1 MVEMKTLHEKEG
13 IRRNSMSVSMDFL
26 WGKFVE
32 RVAQRIGQR
41 FEQSSSLNCSQKGS
55 FRKSREQCYQVEDED
70 RVSNDV
76 DDVEVDEYVGN
87 DVDNR
92 AFQYVFTAYK

>member
-13 IRRNSMSVSMDFL
+13 MRRNSMSVSMDFL
-26 WGKFVE
+26 CGKFVE

-55 FRKSREQCYQVEDED
+55 FRKSREQCYQVED

-76 DDVEVDEYVGN
+76 DDVEIDEDVGN

-92 AFQYVFTAYK
+92 ALQYVFNAYK

>member
-1 MVEMKTLHEKEG
+1 
-13 IRRNSMSVSMDFL
+13 MSVSMDFL

-41 FEQSSSLNCSQKGS
+41 FEQSSSLNCSQKES
-55 FRKSREQCYQVEDED
+55 FRKSREQCYQVED
-70 RVSNDV
+70 RVSNGV
-76 DDVEVDEYVGN
+76 DDVEVEKDVGN

-92 AFQYVFTAYK
+92 ALQYVFTA

>member
-55 FRKSREQCYQVEDED
+55 FRKSREQCYQVED

-76 DDVEVDEYVGN
+76 DDVEIDEDVGN

-92 AFQYVFTAYK
+92 ALQYVFNAYK

>member
-26 WGKFVE
+26 CGKFVE

-55 FRKSREQCYQVEDED
+55 FRKSREQCYQVEN

-76 DDVEVDEYVGN
+76 DDVEIDEDVGN
-87 DVDNR
+87 DSDNR
-92 AFQYVFTAYK
+92 ALQYVFTA

>member
-26 WGKFVE
+26 CGKFVE

-41 FEQSSSLNCSQKGS
+41 FEQSSSLNCSQKDS
-55 FRKSREQCYQVEDED
+55 FRKSREQCYQVED
-70 RVSNDV
+70 RVSNGV
-76 DDVEVDEYVGN
+76 DDVEVEKDVGN

-92 AFQYVFTAYK
+92 ALQYVFTA

>member
-41 FEQSSSLNCSQKGS
+41 FEQSSSLNCSQKDS
-55 FRKSREQCYQVEDED
+55 FRKSREQCYQVEDH
-70 RVSNDV
+70 VSNDV
-76 DDVEVDEYVGN
+76 DDVEVDEDVGN
-87 DVDNR
+87 DV
-92 AFQYVFTAYK
+92 FTVYK

>member
-1 MVEMKTLHEKEG
+1 
-13 IRRNSMSVSMDFL
+13 MSVSMDFL

-55 FRKSREQCYQVEDED
+55 FRKSREQCYQVED

-76 DDVEVDEYVGN
+76 DDVEIDEDVGN

-92 AFQYVFTAYK
+92 ALQYVFTV

>member
-41 FEQSSSLNCSQKGS
+41 FEQSSSLNCSQKDS
-55 FRKSREQCYQVEDED
+55 FRKSREQCYQVED

-76 DDVEVDEYVGN
+76 DDVEIDEDVGN

-92 AFQYVFTAYK
+92 ALQYVFNAYK

>member
-26 WGKFVE
+26 CGKFVE

-41 FEQSSSLNCSQKGS
+41 FEQSSSLNCSQKDS
-55 FRKSREQCYQVEDED
+55 FRKSREQCYQVED

-76 DDVEVDEYVGN
+76 DDVEIDEDVGN

-92 AFQYVFTAYK
+92 ALQYVFNAYK

>member
-1 MVEMKTLHEKEG
+1 
-13 IRRNSMSVSMDFL
+13 MSVSMDFL

-41 FEQSSSLNCSQKGS
+41 FEQSSSLNCSQKDS
-55 FRKSREQCYQVEDED
+55 FRKRREQCYQVED
-70 RVSNDV
+70 RVSNGV
-76 DDVEVDEYVGN
+76 DDVEVDEDVGN

-92 AFQYVFTAYK
+92 ALQYVFNAYK

>member
-1 MVEMKTLHEKEG
+1 MKTLHEKEG

-41 FEQSSSLNCSQKGS
+41 FEQSSSLNCSQKDS
-55 FRKSREQCYQVEDED
+55 FRKSREQCYQVED

-76 DDVEVDEYVGN
+76 DDVEVDEDVGN
-87 DVDNR
+87 DSDNR
-92 AFQYVFTAYK
+92 ALQYVFTA

>member
-55 FRKSREQCYQVEDED
+55 FRKSREQCYQVED

-76 DDVEVDEYVGN
+76 DEVEVDEDVGN
-87 DVDNR
+87 DV
-92 AFQYVFTAYK
+92 FTVYK

>member
-55 FRKSREQCYQVEDED
+55 FRKSREQCYQVED
-70 RVSNDV
+70 RGSNDV
-76 DDVEVDEYVGN
+76 DDVEIDEDVGN
-87 DVDNR
+87 DSDNR
-92 AFQYVFTAYK
+92 ALQYVFTA

>member
-26 WGKFVE
+26 CGKFVE

-41 FEQSSSLNCSQKGS
+41 FEQSSSLNCSQKDS
-55 FRKSREQCYQVEDED
+55 FRKSREQCYQVED

-76 DDVEVDEYVGN
+76 DDVEIDEDVGN
-87 DVDNR
+87 DSDNR
-92 AFQYVFTAYK
+92 ALQYVFTA